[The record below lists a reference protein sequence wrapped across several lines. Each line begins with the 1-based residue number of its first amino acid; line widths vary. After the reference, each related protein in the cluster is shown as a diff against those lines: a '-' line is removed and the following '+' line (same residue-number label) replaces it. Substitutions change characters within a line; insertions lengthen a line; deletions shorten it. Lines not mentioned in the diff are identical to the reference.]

1 MSPRSAPS
9 AEINRVAPDFL
20 AAHGL
25 KLVAGQDISRTSQ
38 PGRVT
43 ALINQQLADT
53 LWPGSSPLGRRVRVG
68 EDEARQAE
76 VVGVVPNAFF
86 SGFRREA
93 RPNFVLFSAVD
104 DPASGAGDSWRTAE
118 VAFYVRFNGRLDR
131 VTAGVREALGP
142 TGISMPIVTL
152 TTMDSLLAMIAALW
166 RILTSL
172 LAAFGIGALLIAT
185 LGQYSVVLFDMRRR
199 VREIGVRL
207 ALGASP
213 RRIQT
218 SVIREG
224 ARLSIIGLVLGGALS
239 LIVGRLIGGL
249 LYGVSAIDG
258 MTYALVA
265 VVLAVTT
272 LAACAIPAR
281 LASRV
286 DPLRALREE

>member
-1 MSPRSAPS
+1 M
-9 AEINRVAPDFL
+9 
-20 AAHGL
+20 
-25 KLVAGQDISRTSQ
+25 
-38 PGRVT
+38 T
-43 ALINQQLADT
+43 ALINQQLAET
-53 LWPGSSPLGRRVRVG
+53 LWPGNSPLGRRVLVG
-68 EDEARQAE
+68 EDQTRQAE

-104 DPASGAGDSWRTAE
+104 DPASGTGDSWRTAE
-118 VAFYVRFNGRLDR
+118 VAFYVRFSGRLDR
-131 VTAGVREALGP
+131 VTSGVREALGP
-142 TGISMPIVTL
+142 HGIAMPIVAL
-152 TTMDSLLAMIAALW
+152 ATMDSLLAIMAALP
-166 RILTSL
+166 RMLTSL
-172 LAAFGIGALLIAT
+172 LAAFGLGALLIAT

-213 RRIQT
+213 RCIQS

-224 ARLSIIGLVLGGALS
+224 ARLSILGLVLGGALS
-239 LIVGRLIGGL
+239 LIVGRLIGGM
-249 LYGVSAIDG
+249 LYGVSTIDG
-258 MTYALVA
+258 LTYVSVA
-265 VVLAVTT
+265 VLLAVTT